1 MLRLR
6 TPSNGPVAAEKR
18 VNSRREKE
26 MDVHG
31 EVVMHRFR
39 TESCLLL
46 SAALVAGCGDRNAPT
61 APTVGPLASK
71 SAAGHLRPPGQLAF
85 VSNRYAN
92 YSYQI
97 YVMNADGSSPVRLT
111 TSYPCA
117 SIQPAWSPDGSKI
130 VFITGCSGVDIW
142 VMNADGSG
150 LANLT
155 NSPAGYGNPTW
166 SPDGARI
173 ASDGITIMNAD
184 GTGVRV
190 LPYGIEPDWSPDG
203 TMIAFSSGY
212 PFNGVGDIYVMRA
225 DGTDITG
232 LTNGHGRLESNRPR
246 WRPVSGR

>member
-1 MLRLR
+1 
-6 TPSNGPVAAEKR
+6 
-18 VNSRREKE
+18 

-31 EVVMHRFR
+31 GS
-39 TESCLLL
+39 SCTDFVRNRVCC
-46 SAALVAGCGDRNAPT
+46 SARPWWRAAAIATPPPRRR
-61 APTVGPLASK
+61 
-71 SAAGHLRPPGQLAF
+71 SARSLRSQVSGISGRSQLAF

-117 SIQPAWSPDGSKI
+117 SIQPAWSPDGSRI

-166 SPDGARI
+166 PPDVARI
-173 ASDGITIMNAD
+173 ASDGLTILHAD
-184 GTGVRV
+184 GTGVQV
-190 LPYGIEPDWSPDG
+190 LPDGLEPDWSPDG
-203 TMIAFSSGY
+203 TRIVFERFVYPDLGSANHEIYVMNADGTGVTQLTFTTVDDYSPAWSPDGKKIAFSCGWEMC
-212 PFNGVGDIYVMRA
+212 VMNA
-225 DGTDITG
+225 DGSAQV
-232 LTNGHGRLESNRPR
+232 LLA
-246 WRPVSGR
+246 